1 MTTGWLQDMADLAAG
16 VLVAVLPLMT
26 LFLVFQLLV
35 LRLPRKQVR
44 DILIGTAIAGVGL
57 YLFLL
62 GVQIA
67 FLPFGQIIGERL
79 GALSSPWVMAG
90 LGALL
95 GLTTAWGEP
104 AVRVLADQVE
114 EASHGTIKG
123 RLVLYSISLGVAVW
137 VAIGM
142 LRISYGI
149 PLTWPV
155 VPGYGLAIVMV
166 LICDRKFL
174 GIAIDAGGVATGP
187 LANTFLLAVALGAA
201 QATGQ
206 NPLIVGLGFVALIA
220 LAPILSV
227 LLLGLV
233 VQFTTRSRE

>member
-149 PLTWPV
+149 PLTWLV